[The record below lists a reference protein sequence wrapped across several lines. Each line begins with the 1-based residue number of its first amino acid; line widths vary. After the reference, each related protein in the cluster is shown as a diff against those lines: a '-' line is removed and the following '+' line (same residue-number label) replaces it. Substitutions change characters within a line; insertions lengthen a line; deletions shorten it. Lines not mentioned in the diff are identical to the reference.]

1 MHYKTHYCGDLRK
14 SNSGREVLL
23 AGWVNR
29 RRDHGKLIFIDLRDK
44 NGLVQVVFNPS
55 QAPEAHAIAEQMRP
69 EYVIQVKGIV
79 GERRAGTENASLPT
93 GEIEVQAVE
102 ATILN
107 AAKTPPFYISED
119 TEVEDLLRLR
129 YRYLDLRRAGMRERI
144 LMRYRVTKFMRDY
157 LHSRGFIEIETPIMA
172 NPTPEGAR
180 DYLVPSRVSKGS
192 FYALPQSPQQ
202 FKQLLMVAGYERYF
216 QIARCFR
223 DEDLRAD
230 RQPEFTQLDLE
241 MSFVSADDV
250 LDVMEELY
258 TSLCE
263 TLRPEMK
270 MVKPFARLTYDEAM
284 RRFGTDKPDLRFGM
298 ELVDVSDLGSTCDF
312 AVFRDVLA
320 AGGQI
325 RGLAIPGAAEMTRRE
340 IDSLTALVTAQG
352 GKGMVSIA
360 LLGDGSIDDLTAE
373 DIRSPMH
380 RYLSMEFIKGMAQR
394 TGAKR
399 GDLLAI
405 VADKPAITSAALD
418 AVRREAAQ
426 RLNLIDK
433 NLLAWCSITDFPLLT
448 WEEEEN
454 RWYAVHHPFTSPH
467 PEDIPLLK
475 TDPAR
480 ARAQQYDIVCNGW
493 EMAGG
498 SIRIHQRDVQTLMFG
513 LMGIGEEEAK
523 RKFGHMLEA
532 FEFGA
537 PPHGGIAA
545 GLDRNVAVLCGLDDI
560 REVIAFPKTKT
571 ASDPM
576 TGAPS
581 PVSPEQLEDLGI
593 AITKRAEADA
603 PVEGV
608 QQADIP

>member
-1 MHYKTHYCGDLRK
+1 MRYKTHYCGDLTAA
-14 SNSGREVLL
+14 NAGEEVLL

-29 RRDHGKLIFIDLRDK
+29 RRDHGRLIFIDLRDSR
-44 NGLVQVVFNPS
+44 GLVQVVFNPS
-55 QAPEAHAIAEQMRP
+55 VAPEAHAVAEQVRP
-69 EYVIQVKGIV
+69 EYVLQVKGV
-79 GERRAGTENASLPT
+79 VAARRPGTENRSLPT
-93 GEIEVQAVE
+93 GEIEVQAGE

-107 AAKTPPFYISED
+107 PSKTPPFYISED
-119 TEVEDLLRLR
+119 SEVEDVLRLR
-129 YRYLDLRRAGMRERI
+129 YRYLDLRRAKMQERVQT
-144 LMRYRVTKFMRDY
+144 RYRVIKYMRDFFFAK
-157 LHSRGFIEIETPIMA
+157 GFIEVETPILA

-241 MSFVSADDV
+241 MSFVSSDDV
-250 LDVMEELY
+250 LDIMEELY
-258 TSLCE
+258 IGLSE
-263 TLRPEMK
+263 AIRPDMK
-270 MVKPFARLTYDEAM
+270 VRKPFARLTYDEAM
-284 RRFGTDKPDLRFGM
+284 RRFGTDKPDLRFEM
-298 ELVDVSDLGSTCDF
+298 ELVDVSDLAPTCDF

-320 AGGQI
+320 AGGQV
-325 RGLAIPGAAEMTRRE
+325 RGFALPGGAALTRRD
-340 IDSLTALVTAQG
+340 IDSLTRFVEEQG
-352 GKGMVSIA
+352 GKGLISVG
-360 LLGDGSIDDLTAE
+360 LLGEGGIDTLGEE

-380 RYLSMEFIKGMAQR
+380 RYLSMELIKGMAQR

-399 GDLLAI
+399 GDLLII
-405 VADKPAITSAALD
+405 VADQPAIASAALD
-418 AVRREAAQ
+418 ALRRETAQ
-426 RLNLIDK
+426 RLGLIDPGV
-433 NLLAWCSITDFPLLT
+433 LAWCAITDFPLLT
-448 WEEEEN
+448 WDEEEK
-454 RWYAVHHPFTSPH
+454 RWYAVHHPFTAPH
-467 PEDIPLLK
+467 PEDIPLLES
-475 TDPAR
+475 DPGR

-498 SIRIHQRDVQTLMFG
+498 SIRIHQRDVQTQMFK

-523 RKFGHMLEA
+523 RKFGHLLEA
-532 FEFGA
+532 FEYGA

-545 GLDRNVAVLCGLDDI
+545 GLDRNVAVLLGLDDI

-581 PVSPEQLEDLGI
+581 PVPEEQLEELGL
-593 AITKRAEADA
+593 ALRKPATVAD
-603 PVEGV
+603 EG
-608 QQADIP
+608 